1 MIINTATCLYSQS
14 PRQQP
19 ELFMSNLYNLFKE
32 RFPQDLTK
40 SFIETKDGK
49 QYSYQELIN
58 LTSTYESTMANAGI
72 VKGDRVIFQVK
83 KSPEAIFLYLACL
96 KLGAIAVPLNNSYTA
111 SELSYFLDDIE
122 PGMVVCD
129 PASPIIKDKLLH
141 ARDRTSLLTLDEH
154 GKGSLFKN
162 ADNFSHS
169 VQVADVIGGDVAC
182 ILYTSGTTGKP
193 KGAMITHGNLSSNA
207 LTLQQCWG
215 FNKDDILLHA
225 LPIFH
230 VHGLFVA
237 LNCALLSGTPMI
249 FLAEFNVDDIIKF
262 LPRATVL
269 MGVPTFYTRLLSHP
283 GLDSSTLKNMRLFI
297 SGSAPLLKEVSDDF
311 YTKTGHR
318 ILERYGMTETVMIA
332 SNPLKGERIPGTV
345 GQALANI
352 DVRITTEDDKTLE
365 VGVTG
370 NIQVSGPNVFKG
382 YWRNPEKSQEEF
394 TKDGFFKTGD
404 VGFLDDK
411 GYLTIVGRS
420 KDLIISGGY
429 NVYPKEIENIM
440 NTLDGIHES
449 AVIGVPHPDFGEGV
463 IAVIVKEKNNKFDE
477 SNLKSLLKQELATY
491 KVPKRIFDI
500 SEMPI
505 NVMGKVQKNSLRDKY
520 RHVFE

>member
-1 MIINTATCLYSQS
+1 
-14 PRQQP
+14 
-19 ELFMSNLYNLFKE
+19 MSNLFNLFKK
-32 RFPQDLTK
+32 RFPQDLTRT
-40 SFIETKDGK
+40 FIETKNGK

-58 LTSTYESTMANAGI
+58 LTSTIESTMTNAGI
-72 VKGDRVIFQVK
+72 GKGDRVIFQIN
-83 KSPEAIFLYLACL
+83 KSPEAVFLYLACL
-96 KLGAIAVPLNNSYTA
+96 KLGAISVPLNNAYTA

-122 PGMVVCD
+122 PGLVVCD
-129 PASPIIKDKLLH
+129 PASPIIKDNLLH
-141 ARDRTSLLTLDEH
+141 TRDNTSLLTLDKH

-162 ADNFSHS
+162 TDNISRS
-169 VQVADVIGGDVAC
+169 EQVADVVADDIAC

-193 KGAMITHGNLSSNA
+193 KGAMITHENLSSNA
-207 LTLQQCWG
+207 LTVHQSWG
-215 FNKDDILLHA
+215 FNSDDILLHA

-237 LNCALLSGTPMI
+237 LNCVLLSGTPMF
-249 FLAEFNVDDIIKF
+249 FLPDFNIDDIIKF
-262 LPRATVL
+262 LPRSTVL
-269 MGVPTFYTRLLSHP
+269 MGVPTFYTRLLSHY
-283 GLDSSTLKNMRLFI
+283 GLNDTTLKNIRLFI

-318 ILERYGMTETVMIA
+318 ILERYGMTETVMIS
-332 SNPLKGERIPGTV
+332 SNPLKGERVPGTV
-345 GQALANI
+345 GQPLPNI
-352 DVRITTEDDKTLE
+352 EVRITTEDDKTLE
-365 VGVTG
+365 VGATG

-382 YWRNPEKSQEEF
+382 YWKNPEKSQEEF

-404 VGFLDDK
+404 VGFLDEK

-440 NTLDGIHES
+440 NTLEGIHES

-463 IAVIVKEKNNKFDE
+463 IAVVVKENNKKIDE
-477 SNLKSLLKQELATY
+477 SNLKSLLKQELAIY

-500 SEMPI
+500 SELPL
-505 NVMGKVQKNSLRDKY
+505 NVMGKVQKNTLRKIY
-520 RHVFE
+520 NSVFNT